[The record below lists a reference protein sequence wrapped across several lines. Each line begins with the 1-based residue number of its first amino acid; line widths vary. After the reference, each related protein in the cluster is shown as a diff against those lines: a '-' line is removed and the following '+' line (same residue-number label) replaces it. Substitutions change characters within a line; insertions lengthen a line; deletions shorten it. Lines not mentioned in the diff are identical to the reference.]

1 MENQENMMNY
11 ANTDHKVSLNKGDNN
26 MYNDNQQYY
35 GNNVEITNL
44 DADTIEKVEEIG
56 YNGYLYENGIINTNI
71 EEEADD
77 IEKMKYLQ
85 SDAHLVENHVEYD
98 PNQCD
103 ELTDQ
108 FGNYLDSQTQGNYYS
123 TFNLFNQ
130 ITYNNEEFNPNVNT
144 NNLNN
149 VNMNNINTYNPQYN

>member
-1 MENQENMMNY
+1 MENQENMRNY
-11 ANTDHKVSLNKGDNN
+11 ANTDHKVSLNKGENS

-44 DADTIEKVEEIG
+44 DQDTIEKVEEIG

-71 EEEADD
+71 EEDVED
-77 IEKMKYLQ
+77 IEKMKYLNA
-85 SDAHLVENHVEYD
+85 DGHYVENHVEYD

-108 FGNYLDSQTQGNYYS
+108 FGNYLDNQTQGNYYS
-123 TFNLFNQ
+123 AFNLFNQ
-130 ITYNNEEFNPNVNT
+130 INYNNEEFNPNVNT
-144 NNLNN
+144 SNVNN
-149 VNMNNINTYNPQYN
+149 VNLNNINTYNHQYN